1 MALMPA
7 PLSKPVAGLPG
18 QFQNMEEWNAFTAF
32 VTGTATKAIG
42 FGHPVS
48 IVGQAGDGT
57 ATVKALATTEVFA
70 GITREN
76 ITTGS
81 TGNNAG
87 TTYADGDCIGVAT
100 KGVIFGLAGA
110 NLTIGGKVF
119 WDPATNSFV
128 ASAGSGV
135 LPLPNCEYDQSVSS
149 GAAVPIR
156 LNVAPG
162 GTAVTAGS

>member
-1 MALMPA
+1 
-7 PLSKPVAGLPG
+7 
-18 QFQNMEEWNAFTAF
+18 MEEWNAFTAF
-32 VTGTATKAIG
+32 ASDTSTKAIG

-48 IVGQAGDGT
+48 VAGQAGDGT

-76 ITTGS
+76 ITTG
-81 TGNNAG
+81 NA
-87 TTYADGDCIGVAT
+87 TDQTVYADGDAIGVAT

-110 NLTIGGKVF
+110 NLTIGGEVF

-128 ASAGSGV
+128 AAAGSGV

-149 GAAVPIR
+149 GAVVPIR

-162 GTAVTAGS
+162 GTAVTAGT